1 METYKIIKKVDRLDD
16 VLYMAKQEARAFYSN
31 EMTDLEQGYHL
42 EKLDSICKTLE
53 LLGIIDSARKMY
65 DTFWI
70 NEYNKNKVK
79 ENDNTKD

>member
-1 METYKIIKKVDRLDD
+1 METYKIIKKIDGLDD
-16 VLYMAKQEARAFYSN
+16 VLYMAKQEAQAFYSN
-31 EMTDLEQGYHL
+31 EMTDLEQGYHF

>member
-1 METYKIIKKVDRLDD
+1 METYKIIKKIDGLDD

-31 EMTDLEQGYHL
+31 EMTDLEQGYHF

-79 ENDNTKD
+79 ENDYTKD

>member
-1 METYKIIKKVDRLDD
+1 MESYKIIKKVDGLDD

-31 EMTDLEQGYHL
+31 EMTDLEQSYHL

-70 NEYNKNKVK
+70 NEYNKNKIK
-79 ENDNTKD
+79 ENDHAKD

>member
-1 METYKIIKKVDRLDD
+1 METYKIIKKIDGLDD

-31 EMTDLEQGYHL
+31 EMTDLEQGYHF

-65 DTFWI
+65 DAFWI

>member
-1 METYKIIKKVDRLDD
+1 METYKIIKKIDGLDD

-31 EMTDLEQGYHL
+31 EMTDLEQGYHF

>member
-1 METYKIIKKVDRLDD
+1 METYRIIKKVDGLDD
-16 VLYMAKQEARAFYSN
+16 VLCMAKQEARAFYSN
-31 EMTDLEQGYHL
+31 KMTDLEQGYHL

>member
-70 NEYNKNKVK
+70 NEYNKNKIK
-79 ENDNTKD
+79 ENDHAKD